1 MALDINFKILLYKD
15 KDYAILP
22 YEDGLFQTVR
32 VQSKIR
38 FTCLFGDSMSFHQN
52 WQSQATNQPSSKLTK
67 HQILN
72 QQHIH
77 TYIHTYIPTFSEH
90 SGLVLWL
97 LKLVHRPGIPKFLN
111 CSNVKW
117 DYIYFKKYW
126 SGLLFPSPGDLP
138 DPGIKPGFPT
148 LQAESLQSKPPEKPS
163 QRPRMS
169 IWPQLPN
176 IQSNCL
182 HCTSLAVSDN
192 IPYLGYYCLV

>member
-1 MALDINFKILLYKD
+1 MKMASSRLCVYNLRSGLPAFLVTPCLFTKTGKVKLQIN
-15 KDYAILP
+15 LP
-22 YEDGLFQTVR
+22 P
-32 VQSKIR
+32 SWPSIR
-38 FTCLFGDSMSFHQN
+38 FLI
-52 WQSQATNQPSSKLTK
+52 SS
-67 HQILN
+67 IY
-72 QQHIH
+72 IH